1 MQLFSVEIMIVTLW
15 QVLVHFLL
23 KVILL
28 GIKKKEDISQ
38 GVPSGVLCRSPSPP
52 ITTVIIRLKRQY
64 LISNVEHSLFLLQ
77 VVCSECNYISATKAE
92 ALFQRY
98 A

>member
-1 MQLFSVEIMIVTLW
+1 M
-15 QVLVHFLL
+15 
-23 KVILL
+23 
-28 GIKKKEDISQ
+28 
-38 GVPSGVLCRSPSPP
+38 
-52 ITTVIIRLKRQY
+52 IIRLKRQY

-98 A
+98 ASCAFVTTHKSLCVVILVVT